1 MNVDDHVL
9 ERRLTKLRLT
19 GPELSHSRQ
28 NNLDAVRRL
37 SDLDPY
43 VTFGINRVIEYVR
56 DENLQP
62 DQLLDTVAA
71 ITKCSKDMGYTH
83 GRGYISPSST
93 LKALKTAS
101 LLLRKVA
108 IQGGSVVF
116 ATGHPGAMID
126 FYTDLADLVRKLGGR
141 VLDLARGQ
149 VVFQGEDQDHVKVV
163 DSINSI
169 AFLSDT
175 CAALHSHDST
185 AMRLLLNEAQRLPDL
200 VIGDHGF
207 AGEAINRGIPTI
219 AIMDTNDPGLAV
231 AKRLMPEITLVPMND
246 NRPNVV
252 TREAAVLVRHM
263 AIEAGRGLRS
273 EV

>member
-93 LKALKTAS
+93 LKALKAAS
-101 LLLRKVA
+101 LLLRK
-108 IQGGSVVF
+108 
-116 ATGHPGAMID
+116 
-126 FYTDLADLVRKLGGR
+126 
-141 VLDLARGQ
+141 
-149 VVFQGEDQDHVKVV
+149 
-163 DSINSI
+163 
-169 AFLSDT
+169 
-175 CAALHSHDST
+175 
-185 AMRLLLNEAQRLPDL
+185 
-200 VIGDHGF
+200 
-207 AGEAINRGIPTI
+207 
-219 AIMDTNDPGLAV
+219 
-231 AKRLMPEITLVPMND
+231 
-246 NRPNVV
+246 
-252 TREAAVLVRHM
+252 
-263 AIEAGRGLRS
+263 
-273 EV
+273 